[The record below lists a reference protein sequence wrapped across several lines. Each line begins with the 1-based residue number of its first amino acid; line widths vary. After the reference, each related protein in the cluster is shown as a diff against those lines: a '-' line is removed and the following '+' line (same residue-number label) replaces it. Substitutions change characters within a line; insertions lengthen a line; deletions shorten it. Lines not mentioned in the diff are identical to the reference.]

1 MCITDSNRWS
11 NYYCQKLT
19 GIPLQ
24 SRPLSPICKTIFQ
37 THKKKL
43 NFLCAIHY
51 CIHTNCVKA
60 PKNDKLM
67 LVGIWTSWLLPAINL
82 PPVFLNLSRV
92 SSKLI
97 MITSSSH
104 DGIIGII
111 TLIIPITLTNWTPPL
126 WIWCAC
132 CVNKVLLAYD
142 HPGKLLCSQSSIYS
156 LFSLNASSAIMK
168 KSKTIAFWVIKTI

>member
-1 MCITDSNRWS
+1 
-11 NYYCQKLT
+11 
-19 GIPLQ
+19 
-24 SRPLSPICKTIFQ
+24 
-37 THKKKL
+37 
-43 NFLCAIHY
+43 
-51 CIHTNCVKA
+51 
-60 PKNDKLM
+60 M

-97 MITSSSH
+97 MITSSH

-142 HPGKLLCSQSSIYS
+142 HPGKLLCSKSSIFS
-156 LFSLNASSAIMK
+156 LFSLNASRAIMK
-168 KSKTIAFWVIKTI
+168 KSKTIAFRVIKTIQRKVKKWRRLFSWLRGLPLSSRPITLTRADEYKRLNSRANLA